1 MDYPFPMIELDNSG
15 VPKLPNAYGIGV
27 GDWDV
32 FLVRHGYGIYSDEGV
47 ALAKLRAQIR
57 ADGYQ
62 YVSDADARAPGDAH
76 PAGVLWD
83 LSGGDPLA
91 AFDKIMRARSYAL
104 SHFTRGVL
112 PPSRQLGE
120 FEARLVPVY
129 LLHRYQTDAIAR
141 LLGGASYRYGLAEDT
156 AAGTTPVDAK
166 TQQAARQR
174 LLGTLSA
181 ESLALPAS
189 VLELMTPPSTEYERN
204 REYFATRAKPLFDPL
219 GAADAAASMTLQL
232 MLSPP
237 RLQRL
242 LLQRAGDPALP
253 GVRDTI
259 GALLAATWQAPASAN
274 RETALVQRSVNWVVL
289 DALLGSLDSGTLHPV
304 VESEIRASLESFRQW
319 AGVRAATDSNL
330 ASAADRIRRYLADP
344 ASVKLRPL
352 PPVPPGAPI

>member
-1 MDYPFPMIELDNSG
+1 
-15 VPKLPNAYGIGV
+15 
-27 GDWDV
+27 
-32 FLVRHGYGIYSDEGV
+32 
-47 ALAKLRAQIR
+47 
-57 ADGYQ
+57 
-62 YVSDADARAPGDAH
+62 
-76 PAGVLWD
+76 
-83 LSGGDPLA
+83 
-91 AFDKIMRARSYAL
+91 
-104 SHFTRGVL
+104 
-112 PPSRQLGE
+112 
-120 FEARLVPVY
+120 
-129 LLHRYQTDAIAR
+129 
-141 LLGGASYRYGLAEDT
+141 
-156 AAGTTPVDAK
+156 
-166 TQQAARQR
+166 
-174 LLGTLSA
+174 
-181 ESLALPAS
+181 
-189 VLELMTPPSTEYERN
+189 MTPPSTEYERN

-242 LLQRAGDPALP
+242 LLQRADDPALP

-259 GALLAATWQAPASAN
+259 GALLAATWQMPASAN
-274 RETALVQRSVNWVVL
+274 RQAALVQRSVNWVVL